1 MLAKVYN
8 LKFSTVHDARHAATH
23 IADELSGL
31 IAEMN
36 ISGLT
41 ILLRREGTVQ
51 AIARFENQTD
61 FQRMQANR
69 PLVLAQIQR
78 AFPCVVEDVA
88 AITVYSYEREA
99 LTTV

>member
-1 MLAKVYN
+1 MLAKVYDLRFAN
-8 LKFSTVHDARHAATH
+8 VHDARNAATH
-23 IADELSGL
+23 VADELGGL

-41 ILLRREGTVQ
+41 ILLRKEGTVQ
-51 AIARFENQTD
+51 AIARFDSQAD

-69 PLVLAQIQR
+69 PRVIAELQKS
-78 AFPCVVEDVA
+78 FPCVVEDVA
-88 AITVYSYEREA
+88 AITVYTYEREA